1 MHRLERLLQERN
13 SIHYDFMRAIDSA
26 RKTNEPDERDERL
39 ETAFAECD
47 SAIRLLQ
54 NTVGSTMPPSASMIR
69 RRPKR
74 SQRMWPRI
82 RRQSASRRRE
92 QKSESE
98 SATFVEKTLQP
109 VANKIFKK
117 MSSTS
122 YKRGVRKMSQER
134 RDNDVAILNE
144 LIEQAQSLRDLIE
157 AAK

>member
-1 MHRLERLLQERN
+1 
-13 SIHYDFMRAIDSA
+13 
-26 RKTNEPDERDERL
+26 
-39 ETAFAECD
+39 
-47 SAIRLLQ
+47 
-54 NTVGSTMPPSASMIR
+54 
-69 RRPKR
+69 
-74 SQRMWPRI
+74 MWPEI
-82 RRQSASRRRE
+82 RRQKRVEKKE

-98 SATFVEKTLQP
+98 SATFVEKTIQP

-157 AAK
+157 ASK

>member
-1 MHRLERLLQERN
+1 MKKVLAILLAIAVLALSACAARQTAPDTQDTPAAETTGQPDASEQAGEEQASEEQQPAQE
-13 SIHYDFMRAIDSA
+13 A
-26 RKTNEPDERDERL
+26 
-39 ETAFAECD
+39 
-47 SAIRLLQ
+47 
-54 NTVGSTMPPSASMIR
+54 
-69 RRPKR
+69 KR
-74 SQRMWPRI
+74 VEKK
-82 RRQSASRRRE
+82 E
-92 QKSESE
+92 QKSEPE
-98 SATFVEKTLQP
+98 SATFVDKTIQP

>member
-1 MHRLERLLQERN
+1 MCIRDREKAEEIAKDVARDQE
-13 SIHYDFMRAIDSA
+13 A
-26 RKTNEPDERDERL
+26 
-39 ETAFAECD
+39 
-47 SAIRLLQ
+47 
-54 NTVGSTMPPSASMIR
+54 
-69 RRPKR
+69 KR
-74 SQRMWPRI
+74 VEKK
-82 RRQSASRRRE
+82 E

-98 SATFVEKTLQP
+98 SATFVEKTIQP

>member
-1 MHRLERLLQERN
+1 MKKVLAILLTISVLALRACAAKQVNSDTQKDSNTAETEQKPGSEQTEQPAQE
-13 SIHYDFMRAIDSA
+13 A
-26 RKTNEPDERDERL
+26 
-39 ETAFAECD
+39 
-47 SAIRLLQ
+47 
-54 NTVGSTMPPSASMIR
+54 
-69 RRPKR
+69 KR
-74 SQRMWPRI
+74 VEKK
-82 RRQSASRRRE
+82 E

-98 SATFVEKTLQP
+98 SATFVEKTIQP